1 MPGNKLNAHP
11 SLGYIWGC
19 FFCLF
24 CFVLNAEPQTAK
36 SQCREVMKF
45 AQGPQL
51 LSNSAEI
58 WTKPVSPLMA
68 QTPPSKQ
75 RGWVPCSSSS
85 ILPGHQTESWRLQV
99 SLAFFF
105 QHPECQNPG
114 RKHGWTISQPGV
126 YKRRREKKKEKQGSV
141 RISDTFQSMMRSPNS
156 VKSEAPQRSM
166 TGGVTDTLS
175 YRCFSSLQ
183 RLPSS
188 LPLTLKRQGHR
199 CTRYLIVNQILI
211 PPTLPPQNDEVKLL
225 LVVVSLFFPVWL
237 DGSFQSC

>member
-141 RISDTFQSMMRSPNS
+141 RMCNWCNRSHDLRLCDQGTEEPTFVQHGGGGNIHCVVMS
-156 VKSEAPQRSM
+156 SEIVQHTALQMGKQVEIMPE
-166 TGGVTDTLS
+166 
-175 YRCFSSLQ
+175 YIKEYFSNM
-183 RLPSS
+183 
-188 LPLTLKRQGHR
+188 G
-199 CTRYLIVNQILI
+199 
-211 PPTLPPQNDEVKLL
+211 
-225 LVVVSLFFPVWL
+225 LF
-237 DGSFQSC
+237 